1 MLERISYLVYYIS
14 YFNFKIDEVY
24 NLSKKL
30 DENRIK
36 EGVGGQAV
44 IEGIMLR
51 NRSHYVV
58 AVRKPDKQIDFIKAS
73 IPENK
78 NKLSKMPFIRG
89 IVNFVDMMKLGYK
102 TLVFSAN
109 TAGIEEEN
117 NKKDNKPKS
126 EKSDSIAMT
135 LSMLVSLAF
144 AVGLF
149 IALPYFITTLIG
161 IDEKSNFVV
170 FNLVRGCIKLSIFV
184 LYLLII
190 SFFKDIKR
198 VFEYHGAEHM
208 VVNAYEHGL
217 DPDTGNI
224 RDYTTIHPRCGTT
237 FMFLVLTVSILLYM
251 FTSYFVYTYIYA
263 SYTPTKIV
271 GNLTVLAINIILLP
285 IVSGISYEILKLGF
299 KFYNFPLMRLAILP
313 GLALQKITTRRP
325 QDDEIEVA
333 LFALSKLLD
342 TSIENRTEEEVQADI
357 KKALEI
363 NDNIKDNAT
372 EEKLCV

>member
-1 MLERISYLVYYIS
+1 M
-14 YFNFKIDEVY
+14 
-24 NLSKKL
+24 SKKL

-51 NRSHYVV
+51 NKSHYVV
-58 AVRKPDKQIDFIKAS
+58 AVRKPDKQIDFIKAA

-78 NKLSKMPFIRG
+78 NKLSKLPFIRG
-89 IVNFVDMMKLGYK
+89 IVNFIDMMKLGYK

-109 TAGIEEEN
+109 TAGIEEET
-117 NKKDNKPKS
+117 NKKIINLNQEKS
-126 EKSDSIAMT
+126 ESIAMT

-161 IDEKSNFVV
+161 IDEKSNFIV

-184 LYLLII
+184 LYLLVI

-217 DPDTGNI
+217 DPDSGNI

-263 SYTPTKIV
+263 SYTPPKIV

-342 TSIENRTEEEVQADI
+342 TSIEKRTEEEVQADI
-357 KKALEI
+357 KKVLEN
-363 NDNIKDNAT
+363 NDNTA
-372 EEKLCV
+372 EERLCV